1 MHRATELFLD
11 AGAPAAS
18 PPHRRP
24 TTDPSPPLTG
34 PQVVASRDHC
44 AAARPS
50 FVSPSPRSMSGSSA
64 ATPGRAGSADPAFP
78 AGSWLAQLQ
87 QQETQLETILRAVEQ
102 SGQPFR
108 DPLFPAGAQ
117 AIGERCTGC
126 AEVVSWRRPADLW
139 GQGEP
144 LLFKGDV
151 APSDVIQGRLK
162 DCWLLGALGV
172 VSLICLSVSLSVR
185 LRRV

>member
-1 MHRATELFLD
+1 M
-11 AGAPAAS
+11 
-18 PPHRRP
+18 
-24 TTDPSPPLTG
+24 
-34 PQVVASRDHC
+34 
-44 AAARPS
+44 
-50 FVSPSPRSMSGSSA
+50 SPSPRSLSGSSA
-64 ATPGRAGSADPAFP
+64 ATPGRAGSADPDFP

-126 AEVVSWRRPADLW
+126 AEVVSWRRPAELW

-172 VSLICLSVSLSVR
+172 VSWICLFFSLSVR
-185 LRRV
+185 LPSGEFDP